1 MSLKEIAEEKLDN
14 VKGNI
19 ERVPRLFQDGGAGE
33 TYGKCTYT
41 LTRGPVYFP
50 IWEIDLSRP
59 KNPSNNRV

>member
-50 IWEIDLSRP
+50 IREIDLSQP